1 MQRAVWFPVVL
12 SSAVSTVVTAL
23 IFVLAMPGL
32 VAAQVDTLRAGQI
45 IAVGDNGAD
54 RVRLSP
60 GPGDVA
66 MVSVTNTRGEDRIRL
81 RVETTPDGQ
90 PDAGLAIRTAGD
102 NPVTM
107 MRLGTV
113 AQDPELP
120 GPLLHSANLLLRDE
134 SGHDRIRLLI
144 DDAGNPKIELIN
156 AAGEL
161 VWSAP

>member
-1 MQRAVWFPVVL
+1 MRRTIWFPVVL
-12 SSAVSTVVTAL
+12 SSAVSTLVTAL
-23 IFVLAMPGL
+23 ILVLAMPGL

-81 RVETTPDGQ
+81 RVETTADGQ
-90 PDAGLAIRTAGD
+90 PDAGLAIRMAGD
-102 NPVTM
+102 PVTM

-120 GPLLHSANLLLRDE
+120 WAWCGGMSPSTQLPTGA
-134 SGHDRIRLLI
+134 
-144 DDAGNPKIELIN
+144 
-156 AAGEL
+156 
-161 VWSAP
+161 